1 MASLSGVDAVVV
13 AVMHKEYTRMGLEG
27 IAGLCAHDKP
37 IVVDVKN
44 ALDGTRARSKGIIYW
59 SL

>member
-1 MASLSGVDAVVV
+1 
-13 AVMHKEYTRMGLEG
+13 MGLEG